1 MKKCI
6 SCILAIALILSA
18 AALAEVPKLSE
29 NMFKYAK
36 NALAALA
43 DGAYDKLVTSLPFS
57 DISPSGDEWEE
68 LAEGAFTGLSGAE
81 PQNLYAVAYWTG
93 SAWKLAVP
101 VSDPAS
107 SDVEVLVL
115 ISEDGK
121 SFTGYG
127 CTTWGKVKKEYQ
139 NADYVQWNEE
149 YNASTSVVIEFDED

>member
-57 DISPSGDEWEE
+57 LSLPAAMNGRNWPRAPSPVCPAPNRRISMRWLTGRAAHGSSPCPS
-68 LAEGAFTGLSGAE
+68 LIPHPPMLK
-81 PQNLYAVAYWTG
+81 YW
-93 SAWKLAVP
+93 
-101 VSDPAS
+101 
-107 SDVEVLVL
+107 
-115 ISEDGK
+115 
-121 SFTGYG
+121 
-127 CTTWGKVKKEYQ
+127 C
-139 NADYVQWNEE
+139 
-149 YNASTSVVIEFDED
+149 